1 MYLNLFTSTTSSS
14 PTSSL
19 KIGSEKTQNQRIF
32 EYISSFR
39 DLWIQNQDFKK
50 FQASCEK
57 LHEILR
63 ISCCG
68 KVPLN
73 LCYPVQ
79 LAISKS
85 RTKSGK
91 SVFKKSWF
99 FRDSQL
105 EGFWRVLALFQ
116 PAWRKS
122 SSNLPQKRS
131 WTFPNDV
138 VIDKN
143 EFCKTT
149 TRTRSQNFRFWHD
162 LCLLIDLY
170 WASTWSSR
178 VG

>member
-91 SVFKKSWF
+91 SVFKKILLFSRF
-99 FRDSQL
+99 STRGLL
-105 EGFWRVLALFQ
+105 ESVSVISASLAKKLEQFTT
-116 PAWRKS
+116 K
-122 SSNLPQKRS
+122 K
-131 WTFPNDV
+131 V
-138 VIDKN
+138 V
-143 EFCKTT
+143 
-149 TRTRSQNFRFWHD
+149 D
-162 LCLLIDLY
+162 L
-170 WASTWSSR
+170 S
-178 VG
+178 

>member
-91 SVFKKSWF
+91 SQKISIFSRFSTRGLLESVSVISASLAKK
-99 FRDSQL
+99 L
-105 EGFWRVLALFQ
+105 EQFTT
-116 PAWRKS
+116 K
-122 SSNLPQKRS
+122 K
-131 WTFPNDV
+131 V
-138 VIDKN
+138 V
-143 EFCKTT
+143 
-149 TRTRSQNFRFWHD
+149 D
-162 LCLLIDLY
+162 L
-170 WASTWSSR
+170 S
-178 VG
+178 